1 VGDRGFS
8 QLREIN
14 TLTLLFYEMTITLLQ
29 GRNIAKIL
37 LANYFFMPGT
47 SIPAMSNLQ
56 NSINFNKG
64 TTKFQDAQSV
74 KECFANSISVAPT
87 PG

>member
-1 VGDRGFS
+1 MALSRDP
-8 QLREIN
+8 
-14 TLTLLFYEMTITLLQ
+14 
-29 GRNIAKIL
+29 IL

-47 SIPAMSNLQ
+47 PIPAMSNLQ

-74 KECFANSISVAPT
+74 KECFANSIEIRVKI
-87 PG
+87 GKMV